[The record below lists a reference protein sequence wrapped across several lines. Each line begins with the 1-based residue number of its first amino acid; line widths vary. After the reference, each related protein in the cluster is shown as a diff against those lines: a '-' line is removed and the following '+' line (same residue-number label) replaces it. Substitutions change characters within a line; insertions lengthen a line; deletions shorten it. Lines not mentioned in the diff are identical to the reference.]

1 MSTVYKVPSLV
12 CKGCATYIKEVVKT
26 ADKEA
31 DVRVDLEGK
40 TVEVDTS
47 MSEES
52 VKQAIRSTG
61 HTIE

>member
-1 MSTVYKVPSLV
+1 MSTVYQVPSLV

-26 ADKEA
+26 ADRDA
-31 DVRVDLEGK
+31 DVKVDLERK
-40 TVEVDTS
+40 TVEVETA

-52 VKQAIRSTG
+52 VRQAISSTG